1 MHIATPAAGMSG
13 PVAPAASQAGR
24 VHATQAL
31 FAALGEPALPAWA
44 DFARSVQVNRV
55 AAGAPVFAQGV
66 ADARIHVL
74 RSGLVKLHYFGEQGQ
89 EWIKSFLAEGDF
101 FASLS
106 AWEPNGRTSFAATA
120 MDDCEMESFESA
132 ALRSLADRH
141 LPWARVMH
149 RALLQFARS
158 KEQRERELL
167 TLRAA
172 DRYAL
177 LCERSPGLVTRV
189 RQKDLAQYL
198 GVTPVGLSRI
208 ANRLRTQGGGEVAGA
223 DWRVADASNVRPP
236 PQD

>member
-1 MHIATPAAGMSG
+1 MHFATPAAGTSD
-13 PVAPAASQAGR
+13 PVAPAVSQGHA
-24 VHATQAL
+24 HATQAL

-44 DFARSVQVNRV
+44 DFARSVQVHRA

-74 RSGLVKLHYFGEQGQ
+74 RSGWVKLHYFGEQGQ

-106 AWEPNGRTSFAATA
+106 AWESNGRTSFAATA
-120 MDDCEMESFESA
+120 MADCEMESFESA

-167 TLRAA
+167 TLSAQA
-172 DRYAL
+172 RYVLLQEQAPAL
-177 LCERSPGLVTRV
+177 LVRV

-208 ANRLRTQGGGEVAGA
+208 VSRVRAAAPASEAQCLNVPSGA
-223 DWRVADASNVRPP
+223 
-236 PQD
+236 QD